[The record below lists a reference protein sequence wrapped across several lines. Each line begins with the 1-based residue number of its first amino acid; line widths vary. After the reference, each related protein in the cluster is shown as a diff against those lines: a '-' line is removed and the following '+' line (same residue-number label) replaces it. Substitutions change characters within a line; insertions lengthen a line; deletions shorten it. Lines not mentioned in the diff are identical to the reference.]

1 MLIYINNSNYNNI
14 ILFDIEYD
22 GTSLVQLA
30 FLILTRT
37 TEPNIYSLSKSVNL
51 YVKQSQPLSNF
62 FTRYTHITDDF
73 LCDNGID
80 LAVART
86 LVEENLFDID
96 LNDTVIASHGI
107 KNDID
112 ILEHNHIALSK
123 IKNHYCTYNMARKLL
138 QRTNRLGLADV
149 AAENGYFMFNAHNA
163 YADVWGTLHAF
174 CFLQNLSL
182 RGEHNVNSNL

>member
-1 MLIYINNSNYNNI
+1 MLIYINNLKYKNI

-37 TEPNIYSLSKSVNL
+37 IEPNIYAISKSINL
-51 YVKQSQPLSNF
+51 YVHPSQPLSSF
-62 FTRYTHITDDF
+62 FTKYTHITNDF
-73 LCDNGID
+73 LCDNGVD
-80 LAVART
+80 LTVARA
-86 LVEENLFDID
+86 LVEENLLDID
-96 LNDTVIASHGI
+96 VNDTLIVSHGV

-112 ILEHNHIALSK
+112 ILERNGFALSK

-138 QRTNRLGLADV
+138 QRTSRLGLSDI
-149 AAENGYFMFNAHNA
+149 AAEDGYFMFNAHNA

-174 CFLQNLSL
+174 CFLKNIEIT
-182 RGEHNVNSNL
+182 R